1 MNEKKYV
8 LKVKKYDRW
17 KAEIGHGETLHIEQ
31 AKRFTLEEAK
41 AMNLKW
47 RNRYELIEVKA

>member
-17 KAEIGHGETLHIEQ
+17 KAEIGHGENLHIDTPSDSRS
-31 AKRFTLEEAK
+31 KK
-41 AMNLKW
+41 LK
-47 RNRYELIEVKA
+47 L